1 MSTNS
6 YTRRDFLKTMG
17 GAALGYGAIALGMT
31 SCSRKTDY
39 KAGREI
45 VDGVETISNPR
56 EPLYGESGSLEK
68 VFHLGVET
76 VAKGDEDN
84 PSFFAGIK
92 RGFVK
97 DDLIYAVDSLNSQ
110 VRIFDVNG
118 NHRSTFGRKGE
129 GPREFRRP
137 LGIYV
142 DDNGFT
148 YVQDGGF
155 QISIKVFDDK
165 NVYRSQHKIREM
177 FGRLDLIGFVALNP
191 EDLILQVYRYPKI
204 PLEERKLFARTTNPG
219 EFFGPFREYR
229 GLRKSLDKL
238 ARDGRPASDYG
249 FFFTRGS
256 LFLDESESGQ
266 ALYSSRRAFPSEI
279 IIQSLDANPFRIIK
293 REPSEGGL
301 IKYLDV
307 SRDDPNR
314 RDIRDMTDANVVEA
328 KVPEGITRRFYFSER
343 GLGIHNNEENI
354 FAIWRKLVDGEK
366 LRHYVDI
373 YDKGEGEYLYRV
385 PFDIDLGNFLGMDRD
400 NNLYFGFDT
409 PYPHIAG
416 YSINLKK

>member
-1 MSTNS
+1 MSKT
-6 YTRRDFLKTMG
+6 YTRREFLKNSLY
-17 GAALGYGAIALGMT
+17 GAGAIALGMN
-31 SCSRKTDY
+31 SCSRNTDY
-39 KAGREI
+39 KVGREI
-45 VDGVETISNPR
+45 VDGVESISNPR
-56 EPLYGESGSLEK
+56 EPFYGESGSLEK

-129 GPREFRRP
+129 GPSEFNRP
-137 LGIYV
+137 FEIYV
-142 DDNGFT
+142 DDNRFT
-148 YVQDGGF
+148 YVQDNT
-155 QISIKVFDDK
+155 QKMSIKVFDDK

-177 FGRLDLIGFVALNP
+177 FGSLDIFGFVALNP

-204 PLEERKLFARTTNPG
+204 PLEERKFFARTTNPG
-219 EFFGPFREYR
+219 EFFGPFREYK
-229 GLRKSLDKL
+229 GLRKSLDRL

-279 IIQSLDANPFRIIK
+279 IIQSLDADPFRIIK

-354 FAIWRKLVDGEK
+354 FAVWRKLVDGEK
-366 LRHYVDI
+366 PRHYVDI
-373 YDKGEGEYLYRV
+373 YDKGEGKYLYRV
-385 PFDIDLGNFLGMDRD
+385 PFDIDLGNFLGMDGD

-416 YSINLKK
+416 YSINLEK